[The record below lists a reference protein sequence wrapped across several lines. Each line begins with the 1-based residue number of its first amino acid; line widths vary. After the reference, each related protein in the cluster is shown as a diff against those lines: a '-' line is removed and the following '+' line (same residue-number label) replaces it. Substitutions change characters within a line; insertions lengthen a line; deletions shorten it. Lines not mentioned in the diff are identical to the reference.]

1 MSLAHDEAADFLFTV
16 RTGAVPSGTVIA
28 NQDYQVSN
36 PLSGVAVGEA
46 YSVTVINP
54 ILFIYKETDPFP
66 PGSNREMTYT
76 LTVLNKGSLA
86 THPVVTDTVPAGV
99 TYLRGGTLTGN
110 TVSWVL
116 PDLDTG
122 ELAKVSFTVYIG
134 DVAEVPVLN
143 SSYQVCSAEGVCRS
157 GSPLT
162 SIVKGPTFAV
172 AAYLDPIAKKP
183 GGGGGPVTPKLT
195 LANSGPGNALDASAM
210 LYFYRISVSLNDLV
224 VTPATGAL
232 TDGPDCGD
240 KCVAY
245 RWIGDLGVGEVVTFT
260 TIEGQSTIGGEE
272 GTHYT
277 ATLVVTDTLGAFVT
291 PPITATAN
299 GIVTHYANLIP
310 SKSAPGVI
318 GAGQV
323 MTYSFGVFNSG
334 LSTDVPPYPVLTDTV
349 PSSVT
354 LLRVNDGGMFHE
366 ISGTAVVSWTLPAM
380 GPGDRLARSYVVQVD
395 PDLVSGTLI
404 INDDYRTT
412 WSDIDLTSTLV
423 LSHTGEPVTTVVREV
438 GLIDS
443 FKTVSPTWATPGPST
458 VC

>member
-1 MSLAHDEAADFLFTV
+1 MA
-16 RTGAVPSGTVIA
+16 R
-28 NQDYQVSN
+28 
-36 PLSGVAVGEA
+36 
-46 YSVTVINP
+46 
-54 ILFIYKETDPFP
+54 
-66 PGSNREMTYT
+66 
-76 LTVLNKGSLA
+76 
-86 THPVVTDTVPAGV
+86 
-99 TYLRGGTLTGN
+99 
-110 TVSWVL
+110 
-116 PDLDTG
+116 
-122 ELAKVSFTVYIG
+122 
-134 DVAEVPVLN
+134 
-143 SSYQVCSAEGVCRS
+143 
-157 GSPLT
+157 
-162 SIVKGPTFAV
+162 
-172 AAYLDPIAKKP
+172 
-183 GGGGGPVTPKLT
+183 
-195 LANSGPGNALDASAM
+195 
-210 LYFYRISVSLNDLV
+210 
-224 VTPATGAL
+224 
-232 TDGPDCGD
+232 DCGD

-395 PDLVSGTLI
+395 PGLVSGTPLI
-404 INDDYRTT
+404 INDDYRTS

-443 FKTVSPTWATPGPST
+443 FKTVSPTWATPGPSKCVDLCRPRCRT
-458 VC
+458 RVPCRLPVCASTTCCPGR